1 MTNNLKI
8 YNTTGKLYDVDDKM
22 YVYSGNEIKNMSL
35 SNTWFN
41 SIERTNDFKT
51 NNTNYKLHATGDM
64 NLFSGR
70 KYVALPSNIDP
81 KDPYIKEK
89 YNLM

>member
-1 MTNNLKI
+1 MTNNPKI
-8 YNTTGKLYDVDDKM
+8 HNLSGKFYDVNDKM

-41 SIERTNDFKT
+41 SIERTNDCKT

-64 NLFSGR
+64 DLTSGR